1 MNNYYEILEVSKDAN
16 QDEIKKAYKKLA
28 KKFHPDINKE
38 SGAEEK
44 FKKINEAYEVLSD
57 ETEREEYD
65 QKLNSSN
72 NSYSYTSWANVGN
85 NQKGKC
91 EFCQK
96 ETYYVYSMDQKII
109 MILLLFF
116 FFPIGLIYIILAE
129 KKTCPYCQ
137 KNNCVEKKY

>member
-1 MNNYYEILEVSKDAN
+1 MNNYYEILEVSKDAT

-57 ETEREEYD
+57 ETKRKEYD

-72 NSYSYTSWANVGN
+72 NSYSYTSCANVGN
-85 NQKGKC
+85 NQKDKC

-96 ETYYVYSMDQKII
+96 NTYYVYSMNQKII
-109 MILLLFF
+109 MFILFF
-116 FFPIGLIYIILAE
+116 GSIPIWLIYMILAK
-129 KKTCPYCQ
+129 KKTCIFC
-137 KNNCVEKKY
+137 KKIIV

>member
-57 ETEREEYD
+57 ETKRKEYD

-72 NSYSYTSWANVGN
+72 NSYSYTSCDNVGN
-85 NQKGKC
+85 NQKDKC

-96 ETYYVYSMDQKII
+96 NTYYVYSMNQKII
-109 MILLLFF
+109 MFILFF
-116 FFPIGLIYIILAE
+116 GSIPI
-129 KKTCPYCQ
+129 
-137 KNNCVEKKY
+137 

>member
-1 MNNYYEILEVSKDAN
+1 MNNYYEILEVSKDAT

-65 QKLNSSN
+65 QKLNNIN
-72 NSYSYTSWANVGN
+72 NSYSYTSWDNVGN
-85 NQKGKC
+85 NQEDKC
-91 EFCQK
+91 DFCQK
-96 ETYYVYSMDQKII
+96 ETCYVYSMNQKII
-109 MILLLFF
+109 MFLLFF
-116 FFPIGLIYIILAE
+116 CSIPIWLIYIILA
-129 KKTCPYCQ
+129 KKRTCAYCQ
-137 KNNCVEKKY
+137 KIIV

>member
-1 MNNYYEILEVSKDAN
+1 MNNYYEILEVSKDAT

-57 ETEREEYD
+57 ETERKEYD

-72 NSYSYTSWANVGN
+72 NSYSYTSCDNVGN
-85 NQKGKC
+85 NQKDKC

-96 ETYYVYSMDQKII
+96 NTYYVYSMNQKII
-109 MILLLFF
+109 MFILFF
-116 FFPIGLIYIILAE
+116 GSIPIWLIYMILAK
-129 KKTCPYCQ
+129 KKTCIFC
-137 KNNCVEKKY
+137 KKIIV